1 MELNK
6 EEIYIFDD
14 LLDQETQ
21 DQLEDRFY
29 KMVSWRWRASY
40 ARAINKEELGNS
52 RPLALDVPEGFRI
65 KIKDEKFWM
74 QSRPGLFV
82 SEFYDVWTGWVFN
95 ADQNIVLPV
104 LEAFKNLT
112 GLDYKIQRI
121 KANFNSREV
130 IENKGSCYVP
140 HVDIENGGG
149 WTGIYYINDSD
160 GDTVIFNEKT
170 NNPVRNQEEISVK
183 QVVQNKK
190 GRFVLF
196 NQDNLHA
203 GCPPIENDNRLVINY
218 NIKL

>member
-29 KMVSWRWRASY
+29 KMVSWRWRSSY
-40 ARAINKEELGNS
+40 ARTINKEELGNS

-65 KIKDEKFWM
+65 KIKDKKYWM

-82 SEFYDVWTGWVFN
+82 SDFYDVYHGWVFN

-112 GLDYKIQRI
+112 GLEYQIQRI
-121 KANFNSREV
+121 KANFNPKEV

-149 WTGIYYINDSD
+149 WTGIYYINNSD

-183 QVVQNKK
+183 QVIQNKK

>member
-65 KIKDEKFWM
+65 KIKDEKYWM

-82 SEFYDVWTGWVFN
+82 SEFYDVYHGWVFN

-149 WTGIYYINDSD
+149 WTGIYYINNSD

-183 QVVQNKK
+183 QVIQNKK

-203 GCPPIENDNRLVINY
+203 GCPPIESDNRLLINY

>member
-29 KMVSWRWRASY
+29 KMVSWRWRSSY
-40 ARAINKEELGNS
+40 ARTINKEELGNS
-52 RPLALDVPEGFRI
+52 RPLALDVPKGFRI
-65 KIKDEKFWM
+65 KIKDEKYWM

-82 SEFYDVWTGWVFN
+82 SDFYDVYFGWVFN

-112 GLDYKIQRI
+112 GLEYQIQRI
-121 KANFNSREV
+121 KANFNPKEV

-149 WTGIYYINDSD
+149 WTGIYYINNSD

-183 QVVQNKK
+183 QVIQNKK

>member
-6 EEIYIFDD
+6 EEIYIFDNI
-14 LLDQETQ
+14 LDQETQ

-29 KMVSWRWRASY
+29 KQVSWRWRSSY
-40 ARAINKEELGNS
+40 ARTIKKEELGNS

-65 KIKDEKFWM
+65 KIKDEKYWM
-74 QSRPGLFV
+74 QSRPGLFC
-82 SEFYDVWTGWVFN
+82 SEFYDVYLGWVFL
-95 ADQNIVLPV
+95 ADQNLVLPV
-104 LEAFKNLT
+104 LESFKNLT
-112 GLDYKIQRI
+112 GLNYQIQRI
-121 KANFNSREV
+121 KANFNPKEV

-140 HVDIENGGG
+140 HVDIEDGGG

-183 QVVQNKK
+183 QVIQNKK

-203 GCPPIENDNRLVINY
+203 GCPPIKNDNRLVINY